1 MSMRILWIT
10 GRRLDSDLAASTE
23 AGLSR
28 ALTRI
33 GLEISMISPSNSGFE
48 GIKGH
53 SFVDQSRILGLQTIS
68 TGRNCAKLIKR
79 DSDLLREVDLVLVD
93 WRLVGS
99 IWKTLRK
106 STIPW
111 AIIDRGPPAKKGILA
126 EIQNIQ
132 WKRSW
137 KIASRNSI
145 GGFVVSLEH
154 KKLVRRFVSRG
165 MEIFPVP
172 AGTNI
177 GDFNF
182 LPKYPKD
189 VVKFVYS
196 GVLDENRGM
205 RRMLG
210 LLDSMDRLPIKAN
223 LVIAG
228 SGDWEKEIQS
238 IASKDER
245 LHFLGEIGFD
255 EVCKML
261 EEAHVG
267 IMPMPETT
275 IWRTSSP
282 LKLAEY
288 LASGLITIG
297 PKHQGNSL
305 LGENSWELLSE
316 SENWNEECMSLISD
330 LIESNSWREVSEQSR
345 RDSSVLDWGNIAN
358 GFIDNLEA
366 MMGQSL

>member
-1 MSMRILWIT
+1 MGMRILWIT

-23 AGLSR
+23 AGLSK

-33 GLEISMISPSNSGFE
+33 GLEIRMISPSSSGFE
-48 GIKGH
+48 GILGH
-53 SFVDQSRILGLQTIS
+53 SFVEQSKIRGLQTIS
-68 TGRNCAKLIKR
+68 AGRNCAKLIKR

-99 IWKTLRK
+99 VWKTLRK
-106 STIPW
+106 SEIPW
-111 AIIDRGPPAKKGILA
+111 AIIDRGPPANEGMLA
-126 EIQNIQ
+126 EIQNFQ

-137 KIASRNSI
+137 NIARRHSI
-145 GGFVVSLEH
+145 GGFVVSPEH
-154 KKLVRRFVSRG
+154 ERLVRQFVSKG
-165 MEIFPVP
+165 MVIFPVP

-182 LPKYPKD
+182 HPKYPKD
-189 VVKFVYS
+189 EVKFVYS
-196 GVLDENRGM
+196 GGLDENRGM
-205 RRMLG
+205 SRMLG

-228 SGDWEKEIQS
+228 SGNWEKEIQS

-267 IMPMPETT
+267 IMPMPETR

-316 SENWNEECMSLISD
+316 SENWDEECIGLISD
-330 LIESNSWREVSEQSR
+330 LIESKSWREASEQSR

-358 GFIDNLEA
+358 GFIDNVMG
-366 MMGQSL
+366 MMDQSL